1 MLTTHMMDTL
11 VSAADKEAALIA
23 LLEVPENAKHEAC
36 RKLASLGTQASVA
49 PLAAMLEDAR
59 LSHMARYALE
69 RIPAPEAAAA
79 LRDALPKLSG
89 ALKVGVIAS
98 LGARD
103 DDASVSALAGLIGD
117 DDAAV
122 ARAAAAAIRKLG
134 DADLV
139 IFGKEMSDS
148 ASDQHVFQTARKLG
162 WTMIGFV
169 AKIEAID
176 FAARTI
182 RVRRMT
188 DQGTEVVNGCLP
200 AVISVLKD
208 INEPK
213 YPTFIGIRKAAK
225 AEIPVW
231 SLADLGLSAAAVAPK
246 TTVSGH
252 RELPKREGS
261 AEIIEGTSAQ
271 EQAARLVARLLEE
284 KVL

>member
-1 MLTTHMMDTL
+1 MHVVAIANMTPDT
-11 VSAADKEAALIA
+11 EAAVTVDAGGNVQWGDKLVVNPWDEYAITEA
-23 LLEVPENAKHEAC
+23 VLLKGAHNGQVTVMTV
-36 RKLASLGTQASVA
+36 G
-49 PLAAMLEDAR
+49 
-59 LSHMARYALE
+59 
-69 RIPAPEAAAA
+69 PEAQVE
-79 LRDALPKLSG
+79 
-89 ALKVGVIAS
+89 ALKHGLAIGCDQAIRVW
-98 LGARD
+98 D
-103 DDASVSALAGLIGD
+103 PALADGD
-117 DDAAV
+117 SLAYAS
-122 ARAAAAAIRKLG
+122 AAAAAIRKLG
-134 DADLV
+134 DVGLV
-139 IFGKEMSDS
+139 IFGKEISDS
-148 ASDQHVFQTARKLG
+148 ASDQHIFQTARKLG

-231 SLADLGLSAAAVAPK
+231 SLADLGLSAATVAPK

>member
-1 MLTTHMMDTL
+1 LHVVAIASMTPDTETAVTVDAGGNVQWGDKL
-11 VSAADKEAALIA
+11 VVNPWDEYAITEAVLLKSAHNGQVTVMTVGAEAQAEAL
-23 LLEVPENAKHEAC
+23 KHGLAIGC
-36 RKLASLGTQASVA
+36 DQAIRLWDPALASGDSLAYAS
-49 PLAAMLEDAR
+49 
-59 LSHMARYALE
+59 
-69 RIPAPEAAAA
+69 
-79 LRDALPKLSG
+79 
-89 ALKVGVIAS
+89 
-98 LGARD
+98 
-103 DDASVSALAGLIGD
+103 
-117 DDAAV
+117 
-122 ARAAAAAIRKLG
+122 AAAAAIRKLG
-134 DADLV
+134 DVDLV

-188 DQGTEVVNGCLP
+188 DQGTEVVSGRLP

-246 TTVSGH
+246 TTISGH
-252 RELPKREGS
+252 RELPRREGS
-261 AEIIEGTSAQ
+261 AEIIEGASAQ
-271 EQAARLVARLLEE
+271 EKAARLVARLLEE
-284 KVL
+284 KIL

>member
-1 MLTTHMMDTL
+1 MHVVAIANMTPDT
-11 VSAADKEAALIA
+11 EAAVTVDASGNVQWGDKLVVNPWDEYAITEA
-23 LLEVPENAKHEAC
+23 VLLKGAHNGQVTVMTV
-36 RKLASLGTQASVA
+36 G
-49 PLAAMLEDAR
+49 
-59 LSHMARYALE
+59 
-69 RIPAPEAAAA
+69 PEAQVE
-79 LRDALPKLSG
+79 
-89 ALKVGVIAS
+89 ALKHGLAIGCDQAIRVW
-98 LGARD
+98 D
-103 DDASVSALAGLIGD
+103 PALADGD
-117 DDAAV
+117 SLAYAH
-122 ARAAAAAIRKLG
+122 AAAAAIRKLG
-134 DADLV
+134 DVGLV
-139 IFGKEMSDS
+139 IFGKEISDS
-148 ASDQHVFQTARKLG
+148 ASDQHIFQTARKLG

-176 FAARTI
+176 FAARTF

-188 DQGTEVVNGCLP
+188 DQGTEVVNGRLP

>member
-1 MLTTHMMDTL
+1 MHVVAIANMTPDT
-11 VSAADKEAALIA
+11 EAAVTVDASGNVQWGDKLVVNPWDEYAITEA
-23 LLEVPENAKHEAC
+23 VLLKGAHNGQVTVMTV
-36 RKLASLGTQASVA
+36 G
-49 PLAAMLEDAR
+49 
-59 LSHMARYALE
+59 
-69 RIPAPEAAAA
+69 PEAQVE
-79 LRDALPKLSG
+79 
-89 ALKVGVIAS
+89 ALKHGLAIGCDQAIRVW
-98 LGARD
+98 D
-103 DDASVSALAGLIGD
+103 PALADGD
-117 DDAAV
+117 SLAYAS
-122 ARAAAAAIRKLG
+122 AAAAAIRKLG
-134 DADLV
+134 DVGLV
-139 IFGKEMSDS
+139 IFGKEISDS
-148 ASDQHVFQTARKLG
+148 ASDQHIFQTARKLG

-176 FAARTI
+176 FAARTF

>member
-1 MLTTHMMDTL
+1 MHVVAIANMTPDT
-11 VSAADKEAALIA
+11 EAAVTVDASGNVQWGDKLVVNPWDEYAITEA
-23 LLEVPENAKHEAC
+23 VLLKGAHNGQVTVMTV
-36 RKLASLGTQASVA
+36 G
-49 PLAAMLEDAR
+49 
-59 LSHMARYALE
+59 
-69 RIPAPEAAAA
+69 PEAQVE
-79 LRDALPKLSG
+79 
-89 ALKVGVIAS
+89 ALKHGLAIGCDQAIRVW
-98 LGARD
+98 D
-103 DDASVSALAGLIGD
+103 PALADGD
-117 DDAAV
+117 SLAYAS
-122 ARAAAAAIRKLG
+122 AAAAAIRKLG
-134 DADLV
+134 DVGLV
-139 IFGKEMSDS
+139 IFGKEISDS
-148 ASDQHVFQTARKLG
+148 ASDQHIFQTARKLG

>member
-1 MLTTHMMDTL
+1 MTPDTEAVVTVDAGGNVLWGDKLVINPWDEYAITEAVLLKGAHNGQATVLTIG
-11 VSAADKEAALIA
+11 AEAQTEGL
-23 LLEVPENAKHEAC
+23 KHG
-36 RKLASLGTQASVA
+36 LAIGCDQAVRVWDPA
-49 PLAAMLEDAR
+49 LAAHDGLA
-59 LSHMARYALE
+59 YAH
-69 RIPAPEAAAA
+69 
-79 LRDALPKLSG
+79 
-89 ALKVGVIAS
+89 
-98 LGARD
+98 
-103 DDASVSALAGLIGD
+103 
-117 DDAAV
+117 
-122 ARAAAAAIRKLG
+122 AAAAAIRKLG
-134 DADLV
+134 DVDLV

-176 FAARTI
+176 FAARAI

-188 DQGTEVVNGCLP
+188 DQGSEVVSARLP

-246 TTVSGH
+246 TAVSGH
-252 RELPKREGS
+252 RELPRREGS
-261 AEIIEGTSAQ
+261 AEIIEGASAQ

-284 KVL
+284 KIL

>member
-1 MLTTHMMDTL
+1 MHVVAIANMTPDT
-11 VSAADKEAALIA
+11 EAAVTVDASGNVQWGDKLVVNPWDEYAITEA
-23 LLEVPENAKHEAC
+23 VLLKGAHNGQVTVMTV
-36 RKLASLGTQASVA
+36 G
-49 PLAAMLEDAR
+49 
-59 LSHMARYALE
+59 
-69 RIPAPEAAAA
+69 PEAQVE
-79 LRDALPKLSG
+79 
-89 ALKVGVIAS
+89 ALKHGLAIGCDQAIRVW
-98 LGARD
+98 D
-103 DDASVSALAGLIGD
+103 PALADGD
-117 DDAAV
+117 SLAYAS
-122 ARAAAAAIRKLG
+122 AAAAAIRKLG
-134 DADLV
+134 DVGLV
-139 IFGKEMSDS
+139 IFGKEISDS
-148 ASDQHVFQTARKLG
+148 ASDQHIFQTARKLG

-271 EQAARLVARLLEE
+271 EQASRLVARLLEE

>member
-1 MLTTHMMDTL
+1 LHVVAIANMTPDT
-11 VSAADKEAALIA
+11 EAAVTVDAGGNVQWGDKLVVNPWDEYAITEA
-23 LLEVPENAKHEAC
+23 VLLKGAHNGQVTVMTV
-36 RKLASLGTQASVA
+36 G
-49 PLAAMLEDAR
+49 
-59 LSHMARYALE
+59 
-69 RIPAPEAAAA
+69 PEAQVE
-79 LRDALPKLSG
+79 
-89 ALKVGVIAS
+89 ALKHGLAIGCDQAIRVW
-98 LGARD
+98 D
-103 DDASVSALAGLIGD
+103 PALADGD
-117 DDAAV
+117 SLAYAH
-122 ARAAAAAIRKLG
+122 AAAAAIRKLG
-134 DADLV
+134 DVGLV
-139 IFGKEMSDS
+139 IFGKEISDS
-148 ASDQHVFQTARKLG
+148 ASDQHIFQTARKLG

-176 FAARTI
+176 FAARTF

-188 DQGTEVVNGCLP
+188 DQGTEVVNGRLP